1 MKISKIVAIAAV
13 IALVI
18 PGIVFGA
25 MSSTNYFIYAD
36 TVDFGGGVGTST
48 NYNLQESLGGYAG
61 GISTSTNYQ
70 ISAGFQIVEVGIL
83 SLNLDSNSMN
93 FGTLST
99 AGAVATGNIN
109 ATVDTNSATGY
120 VLSISSVNGSSLTAV
135 SDGAVD
141 GAGNTEEYG
150 LAVNGANEAYIN
162 DAAIVSSLTLAS
174 SPVAVSSDVTT
185 LTFKAV
191 RSSGSSSGTYSQ
203 NIVINA
209 VANI

>member
-48 NYNLQESLGGYAG
+48 
-61 GISTSTNYQ
+61 STNYQ
-70 ISAGFQIVEVGIL
+70 IRAGFQIVEVGIL

-99 AGAVATGNIN
+99 AGAVASGNTT

-120 VLSISSVNGSSLTAV
+120 VLSISSVDGSSLTAV

-162 DAAIVSSLTLAS
+162 DAAIVSSLTLAA

>member
-70 ISAGFQIVEVGIL
+70 IRAGFQIVEVGIL

-141 GAGNTEEYG
+141 GA
-150 LAVNGANEAYIN
+150 
-162 DAAIVSSLTLAS
+162 AIRKNMVW
-174 SPVAVSSDVTT
+174 
-185 LTFKAV
+185 
-191 RSSGSSSGTYSQ
+191 Q
-203 NIVINA
+203 
-209 VANI
+209 